1 MTVTC
6 PVCGAEFEP
15 NPSRPA
21 QRFCSRKC
29 KSRANSRA
37 QKLRKRAGVPPR
49 ARTRKRAD
57 LSPRKCPT
65 CGKTFTPNPKHPHAR
80 YCSRTCSARGCAAAV
95 QAPPRTCAW
104 CGKEFIP
111 RAYAQV
117 YCSSSCGYGAKR
129 NRENCRLKNED
140 LGLGAEPHSAIVNL
154 QSSIAKVRAYL
165 SLTPA
170 ERYAR
175 RKELTKAEHKLAQR
189 IYEEDHAHR
198 CVAVNW

>member
-1 MTVTC
+1 MTRKC
-6 PVCGAEFEP
+6 PICGEDFTP
-15 NPSRPA
+15 NPARPS

-29 KSRANSRA
+29 KTRANARA
-37 QKLRKRAGVPPR
+37 QSLRKRAGVPPR

-65 CGKTFTPNPKHPHAR
+65 CGKTFTPKPKHPHAR

-95 QAPPRTCAW
+95 QAPPRVCPW

-129 NRENCRLKNED
+129 NRENAKAYAARAN
-140 LGLGAEPHSAIVNL
+140 AEAAIRDSL
-154 QSSIAKVRAYL
+154 ARVRAYL
-165 SLTPA
+165 ALSPA

-175 RKELTKAEHKLAQR
+175 RGELTKAEHALAQK
-189 IYEEDHAHR
+189 IYMENHSIR
-198 CVAVNW
+198 TVATNDLMH

>member
-1 MTVTC
+1 MTRTC
-6 PVCGAEFEP
+6 PICGAEFEP
-15 NPSRPA
+15 NPSRPM

-29 KSRANSRA
+29 KTRANARA
-37 QKLRKRAGVPPR
+37 QSLRKRAGVPPR

-65 CGKTFTPNPKHPHAR
+65 CGKTFTPKPKQPHAR

-95 QAPPRTCAW
+95 QAPPRVCPW

-140 LGLGAEPHSAIVNL
+140 LGLGMEPQSSIINH
-154 QSSIAKVRAYL
+154 QSSIAKIRAYL
-165 SLTPA
+165 ALPPA
-170 ERYAR
+170 ERWAR
-175 RKELTKAEHKLAQR
+175 HKELNAAEHKIAQR
-189 IYEEDHAHR
+189 LYAEDHASR

>member
-1 MTVTC
+1 MTRKC
-6 PVCGAEFEP
+6 PICGEDFTP
-15 NPSRPA
+15 NPARPM

-29 KSRANSRA
+29 KTRANARA
-37 QKLRKRAGVPPR
+37 QRLRKRAGVPPR

-65 CGKTFTPNPKHPHAR
+65 CGKTFTPKPKHPHTR

-95 QAPPRTCAW
+95 QAPPRVCPW

-129 NRENCRLKNED
+129 NREKARPVRKV
-140 LGLGAEPHSAIVNL
+140 GRAVPGEPLASLAR
-154 QSSIAKVRAYL
+154 VRAYL
-165 SLTPA
+165 ALPPA
-170 ERYAR
+170 ERWAKR
-175 RKELTKAEHKLAQR
+175 GTLTDAELKLAAR
-189 IYEEDHAHR
+189 MYDAMHGLRTVETNDLMH
-198 CVAVNW
+198 